1 MKNKNKNKKVA
12 VHAELRKESQTFDGW
27 LKYEVTIKN
36 EDGKLE
42 TVPAYGKD
50 LQDALSRVVHDSR
63 VKVLEEKVIKK
74 VPETGWAVAWFLGL
88 GLITSLIYYNV
99 NHSHVSYYIIGS
111 IMIYALTTL
120 SVFNWF
126 TLRNRSKKS

>member
-1 MKNKNKNKKVA
+1 MKNQKKKKKVA

-42 TVPAYGKD
+42 KVPAYGKD
-50 LQDALSRVVHDSR
+50 LQDALSRVAHDSK
-63 VKVLEEKVIKK
+63 VKILEEKVIKR
-74 VPETGWAVAWFLGL
+74 VPETGWAVAWFMGL

-99 NHSHVSYYIIGS
+99 NYRYVSYYIISS
-111 IMIYALTTL
+111 IVLYALTTL
-120 SVFNWF
+120 SIFNWF
-126 TLRNRSKKS
+126 TLRNRSKK

>member
-42 TVPAYGKD
+42 KVPAYGKD

-74 VPETGWAVAWFLGL
+74 VPETGWAVAWFMGQALT
-88 GLITSLIYYNV
+88 TSLIYYNV
-99 NHSHVSYYIIGS
+99 SYSYVGYYIVGS
-111 IMIYALTTL
+111 IALYALATL
-120 SVFNWF
+120 SIFNWF
-126 TLRNRSKKS
+126 TLRNRSKK